1 MSNQPPYGP
10 PPQGPP
16 PPQYGPQYGP
26 PQYGPPPQ
34 QYAGP
39 PPQYW
44 GPPQGPPPPQGP
56 GFGWGSNGFPP
67 PPRKKSKTPFVVLP
81 IVVLV
86 AGVVGLWMWSQVSG
100 GPGDDYTSPQP
111 TYTSTYEPTEEPTQT
126 SAPTIPTTR
135 PTRTQPTATRTT
147 TSVPPPPSNS
157 DLVTKNRLY
166 KTGAQR
172 TVNCRESSARA
183 TSPANARKYYT
194 QILNCLNR
202 AWPRQV
208 ALTGRTFAPPRM
220 IAFTGPVSTPCSG
233 NAPSS
238 FYCSAN
244 RTIYMDAASDLK
256 RYRQFL
262 GYNNR
267 STAMAFLRAD
277 MSDTM
282 AHEYGHH
289 LQHLTGILRASS
301 SIQYERS
308 GDAALQM
315 SRRLELQAT
324 CLGGVFLGANKG
336 SYGLNGGLFKSQ
348 LDWLH
353 AHQGDE
359 YGTRRDHGSREVV
372 PRWAN
377 AGFTTRSPAACNTY
391 VAAATYVR

>member
-1 MSNQPPYGP
+1 
-10 PPQGPP
+10 
-16 PPQYGPQYGP
+16 
-26 PQYGPPPQ
+26 
-34 QYAGP
+34 
-39 PPQYW
+39 
-44 GPPQGPPPPQGP
+44 
-56 GFGWGSNGFPP
+56 
-67 PPRKKSKTPFVVLP
+67 VLP
-81 IVVLV
+81 IVLAV
-86 AGVVGLWMWSQVSG
+86 AGVAALWMWRQVSTVT
-100 GPGDDYTSPQP
+100 GDDYTSPQP
-111 TYTSTYEPTEEPTQT
+111 TYTSTYEPTEGPTYT
-126 SAPTIPTTR
+126 TAPPGPTTR
-135 PTRTQPTATRTT
+135 PTRTQPVKTT
-147 TSVPPPPSNS
+147 PPPPPPPSDS
-157 DLVTKNRLY
+157 DIVTKNRIY
-166 KTGAQR
+166 KTGVQR
-172 TVNCRESSARA
+172 SVNCRESGARA
-183 TSPANARKYYT
+183 NSAANARKYYANL
-194 QILNCLNR
+194 IVCLNR

-208 ALTGRTFAPPRM
+208 ALSGRTFAPPRL

-244 RTIYMDAASDLK
+244 RTIYMDGATDIK

-262 GYNNR
+262 SYNNR

-277 MSDTM
+277 MSDTV

-324 CLGGVFLGANKG
+324 CLGNVFLGANKG

-353 AHQGDE
+353 AHSGDE
-359 YGTRRDHGSREVV
+359 YGTVRDHGSREVV

-377 AGFTTRSPAACNTY
+377 AGFKTRSPASCNTY

>member
-1 MSNQPPYGP
+1 
-10 PPQGPP
+10 
-16 PPQYGPQYGP
+16 
-26 PQYGPPPQ
+26 
-34 QYAGP
+34 
-39 PPQYW
+39 
-44 GPPQGPPPPQGP
+44 
-56 GFGWGSNGFPP
+56 
-67 PPRKKSKTPFVVLP
+67 VLP
-81 IVVLV
+81 IVLAV
-86 AGVVGLWMWSQVSG
+86 AGVAALWMWRQVSTVTD
-100 GPGDDYTSPQP
+100 DDYTSPQP
-111 TYTSTYEPTEEPTQT
+111 TYTSTYEPTEGPTYT
-126 SAPTIPTTR
+126 TAPPAPTTR
-135 PTRTQPTATRTT
+135 PTRTQPVKTT
-147 TSVPPPPSNS
+147 PPPPPPPSDS
-157 DLVTKNRLY
+157 DIVTKNRIY
-166 KTGAQR
+166 KTGVQR
-172 TVNCRESSARA
+172 SVNCRESGARA
-183 TSPANARKYYT
+183 NSAANARKYYANL
-194 QILNCLNR
+194 IVCLNR

-208 ALTGRTFAPPRM
+208 ALSGRTFAPPRL

-244 RTIYMDAASDLK
+244 RTIYMDAATDIK

-262 GYNNR
+262 SYNNR

-277 MSDTM
+277 MSDTV

-324 CLGGVFLGANKG
+324 CLGNVFLGANKG

-353 AHQGDE
+353 AHSGDE
-359 YGTRRDHGSREVV
+359 YGTVRDHGSREVV

-377 AGFTTRSPAACNTY
+377 AGFKTRSPASCNTY

>member
-1 MSNQPPYGP
+1 M
-10 PPQGPP
+10 
-16 PPQYGPQYGP
+16 
-26 PQYGPPPQ
+26 
-34 QYAGP
+34 
-39 PPQYW
+39 
-44 GPPQGPPPPQGP
+44 
-56 GFGWGSNGFPP
+56 
-67 PPRKKSKTPFVVLP
+67 LP
-81 IVVLV
+81 IVVVV
-86 AGVVGLWMWSQVSG
+86 AGVAALLMWRQVSSG
-100 GPGDDYTSPQP
+100 RDDDYTSPQP
-111 TYTSTYEPTEEPTQT
+111 TYTSTYEPTAEPTET
-126 SAPTIPTTR
+126 GAPTIPATR
-135 PTRTQPTATRTT
+135 PTRTRPTATRTT
-147 TSVPPPPSNS
+147 PTTPPPPS
-157 DLVTKNRLY
+157 DLDIVTKNRIY
-166 KTGAQR
+166 KTGVQR

-183 TSPANARKYYT
+183 NSPANARKYYT
-194 QILNCLNR
+194 QILSCLNR

-208 ALTGRTFAPPRM
+208 ALSGKTFAPPRM

-244 RTIYMDAASDLK
+244 RTIYMDATTDLK

-262 GYNNR
+262 GYGNR

-301 SIQYERS
+301 NIQYERS

-324 CLGGVFLGANKG
+324 CLGGVFLGANKS

-359 YGTRRDHGSREVV
+359 YGTRRDHGSRAVV
-372 PRWAN
+372 PRWAA
-377 AGFTTRSPAACNTY
+377 AGFKTRSPASCNTY
-391 VAAATYVR
+391 LAAATYVR